1 MPSGTTRMLTADRWP
16 RAWQQGET
24 DSPRIRRVTRA
35 AAIAGIA
42 APAKLN
48 LGLAVVGRRTDG
60 YHKLVTLFA
69 ALALADTVR
78 MEPAHT
84 LALVCDDPVLA
95 TDDNLCLRAAR
106 ALRDATG
113 TQAGARIALTKCI
126 PVAAGLGGGSS
137 DAAATLLALNALWS
151 TNVSDRVLFALARF
165 LGADVPFFLCGGA
178 AMARGIG
185 DLLWPVVPLPPTWVV
200 LVVPHIDIPRK
211 TAALYGALSEGEYD
225 RGEAVGQQVSGLRAG
240 KPLDSALLGN
250 SFLAPLERLA
260 PAVANTRVAM
270 IAAGLHPALSG
281 SGPTLYA
288 PCATEADAI
297 RAAALL
303 RMQGDMTVLVT
314 RTET

>member
-1 MPSGTTRMLTADRWP
+1 MPIADRWP
-16 RAWQQGET
+16 RTWQQGET
-24 DSPRIRRVTRA
+24 DSPRLRRVTRA
-35 AAIAGIA
+35 NALAGIA

-69 ALALADTVR
+69 ALTLADTVR
-78 MEPAHT
+78 VELAHT
-84 LALVCDDPVLA
+84 LTLVCDDPALA

-113 TQAGARIALTKCI
+113 TQAGARVVLTKRI

-137 DAAATLLALNALWS
+137 DAAATLLALNALWNTS
-151 TNVSDRVLFALARF
+151 VSDRALFALARS
-165 LGADVPFFLCGGA
+165 LGADVPFFLCSGA

-200 LVVPHIDIPRK
+200 LVVPRIDIPRK
-211 TAALYGALSEGEYD
+211 TATLYGALSEGEYD
-225 RGEAVGQQVSGLRAG
+225 RGEAVGQQVSSLRAG
-240 KPLDSALLGN
+240 KPLDPALLGN

-260 PAVANTRVAM
+260 PAVANTRAAM

-288 PCATEADAI
+288 PCVTEADAA
-297 RAAALL
+297 RAAA
-303 RMQGDMTVLVT
+303 TVRVQEDAVALVT
-314 RTET
+314 RIET